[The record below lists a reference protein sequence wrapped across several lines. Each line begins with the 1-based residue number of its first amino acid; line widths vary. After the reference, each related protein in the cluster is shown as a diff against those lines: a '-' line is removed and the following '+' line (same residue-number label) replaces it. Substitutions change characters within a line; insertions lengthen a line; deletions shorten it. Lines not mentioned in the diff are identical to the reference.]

1 VKKNS
6 LLSRTVCLQFCIYY
20 KPGKNEELVCRGY
33 QVVERLMREGKQVI
47 VERSGSGHGPA
58 GNELVVQRLCGT
70 CDFRE
75 DGCDFVLNRK
85 APPCGGLLLLAQ
97 LVAEHVVTVEDL

>member
-1 VKKNS
+1 M
-6 LLSRTVCLQFCIYY
+6 LSRTVCLQFCIYY

-58 GNELVVQRLCGT
+58 ENELVVQRLCGT

-75 DGCDFVLNRK
+75 DGCDFIVDRN
-85 APPCGGLLLLAQ
+85 APPCGGFLLLAQ
-97 LVAEHVVTVEDL
+97 LISQGIVAAGDI